1 MGNIQAEV
9 CPISFLSF
17 FPSAPAEVNAT
28 SMHHPVNPQIIKFLP
43 IIPINFPSKISPNK
57 FAIFTI
63 LSYNEMKYAHKF
75 LRGEPVAKYANII
88 VDISHEKLDKTFQ
101 YLIPQE
107 LVDEVRVGV
116 LVDIP
121 FGNRSITGYVVELTD
136 EAEFDVSRLKPIIG
150 VKKGSVPIESQ
161 LIELA
166 GWMRKNYGGTMNQAL
181 KTVIPIKQ
189 KTKAIERKILRLI
202 ISKEEAARKL
212 ALFEDK
218 KYTAK
223 AKLLRELIE
232 AGALEQSLVTQKL
245 NVSTSTIKSLEK
257 DAIIEIE
264 ITKEYRNPVNHLE
277 SKGYHLTLNE
287 RQQAVVDH
295 IKANVDAGENKTYL
309 LKGVTGSGK
318 TEVYMELIADT
329 IARGKQAI
337 VLIPEIALT
346 FQTVM
351 RFYNRFGDRVSIM
364 NSRLSAGERYDQYL
378 RAKNGDIDIM
388 IGPRSALFAPFERLG
403 LIIIDEEHESSY
415 KSETIPRYHARE
427 TAIERARMNN
437 ASVVLGS
444 ATPSLDSYYQAEN
457 GTFELLELTQRV
469 QEKPLPSCEIIDLRE
484 ELKNGNRSILSLRL
498 QELMEDRL
506 QKKQQ
511 MMLFLNRRGV
521 AGFMSCRACG
531 HVVKC
536 PHCDVSLSQHNNGKM
551 VCHYCGYEEPE
562 PKVCPSCGSK
572 YISGFKAGTQK
583 IEEMVKLRFPQARV
597 LRMDFDT
604 TRTKDSYEQ
613 ILQAFAN
620 QEADILI
627 GTQMIVKGHDFPN
640 VTLVGILAAD
650 MSLHVSDF
658 HAAERTF
665 QLLTQAAGRAGRG
678 DMPGNVIIQT
688 YDPEHY
694 AVLTAKE
701 QDYEQFYEQEI
712 IYRQLGFYP
721 PVWNLLLVMCTSE
734 NENQLQFVSDKIAK
748 RLQMHVETEEVF
760 ERKPI
765 QIVGPAD
772 ATIARV
778 NDVYRKV
785 IYIKTKNYQDLVLL
799 KDRLEYYMKDNRDF
813 GQVSVQFDFNPMSGF

>member
-1 MGNIQAEV
+1 M
-9 CPISFLSF
+9 
-17 FPSAPAEVNAT
+17 
-28 SMHHPVNPQIIKFLP
+28 
-43 IIPINFPSKISPNK
+43 
-57 FAIFTI
+57 
-63 LSYNEMKYAHKF
+63 
-75 LRGEPVAKYANII
+75 AKYANII

-101 YLIPQE
+101 YLIPEE
-107 LVDEVRVGV
+107 LMGEVRVGM

-121 FGNRSITGYVVELTD
+121 FGYRSITGYVVELTD
-136 EAEFDVSRLKPIIG
+136 EAEFDVSKLKPIIG
-150 VKKGSVPIESQ
+150 IKKGSVPIESQ

-166 GWMRKNYGGTMNQAL
+166 GWMKRNYGGTMNQAL

-189 KTKAIERKILRLI
+189 TTKAIEKKILKLI
-202 ISKEEAARKL
+202 LSREEAIYTL
-212 ALFEDK
+212 AKYEDK
-218 KYTAK
+218 HFTAK
-223 AKLLRELIE
+223 VKLLRALIDSNE
-232 AGALEQSLVTQKL
+232 LEQTLVTQKL
-245 NVSTSTIKSLEK
+245 GVPATTIKAFER
-257 DAIIEIE
+257 DGIIEIH
-264 ITKEYRNPVNHLE
+264 TTTEYRNPVNHLQ

-295 IKANVDAGENKTYL
+295 ITSDMKEGLNKTYL

-318 TEVYMELIADT
+318 TEVYMELIAHT
-329 IARGKQAI
+329 IAQGKQAI

-351 RFYNRFGDRVSIM
+351 RFYNRFGDKVSIM

-403 LIIIDEEHESSY
+403 LIIIDEEHEASY
-415 KSETIPRYHARE
+415 KSEPIPRYHARE
-427 TAIERARMNN
+427 TAIERARLNH

-444 ATPSLDSYYQAEN
+444 ATPSLDSYYQAQN
-457 GTFELLELTQRV
+457 GDFELLELTQRV
-469 QEKPLPSCEIIDLRE
+469 QEKPLPSCEVIDLRE
-484 ELKNGNRSILSLRL
+484 ELKNGNRSILSERL

-506 QKKQQ
+506 AKKQQ
-511 MMLFLNRRGV
+511 MMLFINRRGV

-531 HVVKC
+531 YVVKC

-583 IEEMVKLRFPQARV
+583 IEEMVSKRFPQARV

-640 VTLVGILAAD
+640 VTLVGVLAAD
-650 MSLHVSDF
+650 LSLHISDF

-678 DMPGNVIIQT
+678 DEPGNVVIQT
-688 YDPEHY
+688 YNPEHY

-701 QDYEQFYEQEI
+701 QDYESFYEQEI
-712 IYRQLGFYP
+712 MYRKLGFYP

-734 NENQLQFVSDKIAK
+734 NEKQLEVASEKIAK
-748 RLQMHVETEEVF
+748 RLRVHIDTEGVLQ
-760 ERKPI
+760 RKAI
-765 QIVGPAD
+765 QLVGPAD
-772 ATIARV
+772 ATIAKV
-778 NDVYRKV
+778 NDIYRKV
-785 IYIKTKNYQDLVLL
+785 IYIKTKDYQDLVLL
-799 KDRLEYYMKDNRDF
+799 KDRLEHYMKDNRDF

>member
-1 MGNIQAEV
+1 M
-9 CPISFLSF
+9 
-17 FPSAPAEVNAT
+17 
-28 SMHHPVNPQIIKFLP
+28 
-43 IIPINFPSKISPNK
+43 
-57 FAIFTI
+57 
-63 LSYNEMKYAHKF
+63 Y
-75 LRGEPVAKYANII
+75 KYANVI

-107 LVDEVRVGV
+107 LADEVRVGV

-121 FGNRSITGYVVELTD
+121 FGKRSITGYVVELTD

-161 LIELA
+161 LIALA

-181 KTVIPIKQ
+181 KTVIPIKH
-189 KTKAIERKILRLI
+189 KTKAIERKILKLLI
-202 ISKEEAARKL
+202 DKEEAIHTL
-212 ALFEDK
+212 AKYEDK
-218 KYTAK
+218 HFTAK
-223 AKLLRELIE
+223 AKLLRELMK
-232 AGALEQSLVTQKL
+232 AGELEQTLVTQKL
-245 NVSTSTIKSLEK
+245 NVPTSTIKALER
-257 DAIIEIE
+257 DHILEIY

-287 RQQAVVDH
+287 KQQAVVDR
-295 IKANVDAGENKTYL
+295 ITTDIEAGQNKTYL

-318 TEVYMELIADT
+318 TEVYMELIAHT
-329 IARGKQAI
+329 IAKGKQAI

-351 RFYNRFGDRVSIM
+351 RFYNRFGNRVSIM
-364 NSRLSAGERYDQYL
+364 NSRLSQGERYDQYL

-403 LIIIDEEHESSY
+403 LIIIDEEHETSY

-427 TAIERARMNN
+427 TAIERARMNG
-437 ASVVLGS
+437 ASVILGS
-444 ATPSLDSYYQAEN
+444 ATPSLDSYYHAQNVAY
-457 GTFELLELTQRV
+457 ELLELTQRV
-469 QEKPLPSCEIIDLRE
+469 QEKPLPSCEVIDLRD
-484 ELKNGNRSILSLRL
+484 ELKKGNRSILSVRL

-506 QKKQQ
+506 EKKQQ

-531 HVVKC
+531 HVIKC

-562 PKVCPSCGSK
+562 PKTCPSCGSK

-583 IEEMVKLRFPQARV
+583 IEELVRQRFPQARV

-604 TRTKDSYEQ
+604 TRTKEAHEQ

-640 VTLVGILAAD
+640 VTLVGVLAAD
-650 MSLHVSDF
+650 MSLHISDF

-678 DMPGNVIIQT
+678 DEPGNVIIQT
-688 YDPEHY
+688 YNPEHY
-694 AVLTAKE
+694 AVLSAKA
-701 QDYEQFYEQEI
+701 QDYESFYEQEI
-712 IYRQLGFYP
+712 MYRQLGFYP

-734 NENQLQFVSDKIAK
+734 DEKKLQFASEKIVC
-748 RLQMHVETEEVF
+748 RLKKVLDAEEIFHKKAIQM
-760 ERKPI
+760 
-765 QIVGPAD
+765 VGPAD

-785 IYIKTKNYQDLVLL
+785 IYIKTKDYQDLVLL
-799 KDRLEYYMKDNRDF
+799 KDRLEYYMKDNKDF
-813 GQVSVQFDFNPMSGF
+813 GQVSVQFDFNPMNGF